1 MYSQNEMSIL
11 DNALSSNEDL
21 EYVDYTFKTNT
32 LIAAQTTEITKKK
45 SLDFRIYHRFGDM
58 ANPGSYH
65 DLFGLG
71 SIADINMLFNYGL
84 TDKLAIG
91 GGWAKGSQGYA
102 KELLNFEAKYKLLR
116 QRVDNKIPVS
126 VTLFGQATHTL
137 AEASSDPTSVY
148 NMTFVDRFTYTFQ
161 GIIARK
167 MGPLSIELLPTYIWR
182 NKVNYWDQ
190 NGLFAMGLGVKYSL
204 SKRFALVAEAFY
216 PFSNIRTGSSL
227 LKNFDGKIYQIPIHV
242 GAEIETG
249 GHVFHIN
256 LTNSKGLLLSDFI
269 PNNGSNWLD
278 GQFRLGFTISRSF
291 FF

>member
-1 MYSQNEMSIL
+1 
-11 DNALSSNEDL
+11 
-21 EYVDYTFKTNT
+21 
-32 LIAAQTTEITKKK
+32 
-45 SLDFRIYHRFGDM
+45 
-58 ANPGSYH
+58 
-65 DLFGLG
+65 
-71 SIADINMLFNYGL
+71 
-84 TDKLAIG
+84 
-91 GGWAKGSQGYA
+91 
-102 KELLNFEAKYKLLR
+102 
-116 QRVDNKIPVS
+116 
-126 VTLFGQATHTL
+126 
-137 AEASSDPTSVY
+137 
-148 NMTFVDRFTYTFQ
+148 
-161 GIIARK
+161 
-167 MGPLSIELLPTYIWR
+167 
-182 NKVNYWDQ
+182 
-190 NGLFAMGLGVKYSL
+190 L